1 MLDLGLTKM
10 AVIGVV
16 SLVVLGP
23 ERLPHVARTA
33 GALLG
38 RAQRYISDVK
48 DEVTREI
55 ELGELQQVKNEFV
68 AAAANIESTI
78 HDNLREQETELKV
91 AFNGASTSLPDVA
104 NDANDAVQSPS
115 QGLDTVSWRTDLAAA
130 PKRRNWRGKR
140 TVTPTWYKR
149 AAAHRRRV
157 QSVAAREA
165 RQPAAY
171 AAARHGF
178 FNV

>member
-33 GALLG
+33 GALFG
-38 RAQRYISDVK
+38 RAQRYINEVK

-55 ELGELQQVKNEFV
+55 EFKELHQVKSE
-68 AAAANIESTI
+68 
-78 HDNLREQETELKV
+78 LLEQEATLKE
-91 AFNGASTSLPDVA
+91 AWNGGPAASPDAGEGAMQLPA
-104 NDANDAVQSPS
+104 PE
-115 QGLDTVSWRTDLAAA
+115 TVTWGSRIVAAA
-130 PKRRNWRGKR
+130 PKRRNWRGHR
-140 TVTPTWYKR
+140 TATPSWYKR
-149 AAAHRRRV
+149 AAANRRRV
-157 QSVAAREA
+157 QSVAARV
-165 RQPAAY
+165 
-171 AAARHGF
+171 ARHSSAYPVVKQGF

>member
-68 AAAANIESTI
+68 AAAANIESAI

-104 NDANDAVQSPS
+104 NDAVQSPS
-115 QGLDTVSWRTDLAAA
+115 QGLDTVSWRTELAAA